1 MPYTWNENSK
11 NQRSPITTTLL
22 VTHDQNS
29 RYFYRMLRQYE
40 TAEIMVET
48 QQINESAN
56 KTRPSSSQYHVMC
69 ICGREMY
76 NSLSTA

>member
-29 RYFYRMLRQYE
+29 RYFYRMVHQYE

-56 KTRPSSSQYHVMC
+56 KTRPSSSQYYVMC